1 MNEFYYLIDIIISSF
16 LILLN
21 ILFIKNAGVLILNL
35 QEKPLTSTLFYI
47 FLQAAIVSIFAST
60 NAILAKNFI
69 IFITIF
75 NVFITVVFRNK
86 INFFESSTSDF
97 RKFAKISL
105 LSILVI
111 IFYTSISLKIKFLY
125 NGHDPYFFGVPFEIL
140 ISDYSGRLRVFDN
153 YPYEWTK
160 FHFFSG
166 STLSVL
172 LFPVISKNVF
182 IFKFS
187 KLIFLNLAI
196 FSIIEY
202 FQPTKKQVIAS
213 IVLLIIFSSQF
224 VWMYYTNGF
233 ISLFLF
239 VFILLLLQNKKASFN
254 SEYLFLILIAIL
266 LFSTSTIRSLIPGF
280 FVILFYLFTRYNEI
294 ILFNRKKIFIII
306 LLVISIASMVFSGE
320 SNNINNTVSFDYKN
334 FFSSWNDL
342 FFIRGSIIDLR
353 EFILFSFNENKI
365 ILIIWTISFIV
376 FIILNRKIVFDLIS
390 KSKLWLIYL
399 TVFYVVFNILSIMFT
414 NKYLLVLSSIP
425 LFFLPFLAIL
435 SNTFF
440 NVRTKYFSI
449 IFAFSSIVQIIFISP
464 SSSIPNAI
472 LLDYILFL
480 ILFNEINKYKFLIK
494 SLYLLPMILIP
505 FFKFH
510 NLIIPNKNDRST
522 REIDLN
528 MYFEKKNDKS
538 RKINNLKE
546 MENDFIVNT
555 SIFGKRQ
562 NHNLLLGDSISM
574 SQHFIIKK
582 IR

>member
-1 MNEFYYLIDIIISSF
+1 
-16 LILLN
+16 
-21 ILFIKNAGVLILNL
+21 
-35 QEKPLTSTLFYI
+35 
-47 FLQAAIVSIFAST
+47 
-60 NAILAKNFI
+60 
-69 IFITIF
+69 
-75 NVFITVVFRNK
+75 
-86 INFFESSTSDF
+86 
-97 RKFAKISL
+97 
-105 LSILVI
+105 
-111 IFYTSISLKIKFLY
+111 
-125 NGHDPYFFGVPFEIL
+125 
-140 ISDYSGRLRVFDN
+140 
-153 YPYEWTK
+153 
-160 FHFFSG
+160 
-166 STLSVL
+166 
-172 LFPVISKNVF
+172 
-182 IFKFS
+182 
-187 KLIFLNLAI
+187 
-196 FSIIEY
+196 
-202 FQPTKKQVIAS
+202 
-213 IVLLIIFSSQF
+213 
-224 VWMYYTNGF
+224 
-233 ISLFLF
+233 
-239 VFILLLLQNKKASFN
+239 
-254 SEYLFLILIAIL
+254 
-266 LFSTSTIRSLIPGF
+266 
-280 FVILFYLFTRYNEI
+280 
-294 ILFNRKKIFIII
+294 
-306 LLVISIASMVFSGE
+306 
-320 SNNINNTVSFDYKN
+320 
-334 FFSSWNDL
+334 
-342 FFIRGSIIDLR
+342 
-353 EFILFSFNENKI
+353 
-365 ILIIWTISFIV
+365 
-376 FIILNRKIVFDLIS
+376 
-390 KSKLWLIYL
+390 
-399 TVFYVVFNILSIMFT
+399 MFT